1 MTAGK
6 LRERI
11 TIQSETSTPD
21 GGGGY
26 TVGWNNVATVFAQV
40 KPQRGKEALEAMQ
53 MRDTQLYDVVIRY
66 RADVTP
72 KHRISWGSRIFNI
85 RAVMNKD
92 ERDRYLTLVCEE
104 GVGT

>member
-11 TIQSETSTPD
+11 TIQSETSTSD

-26 TVGWNNVATVFAQV
+26 TVGWSNVATVWAQV
-40 KPQRGKEALEAMQ
+40 KPQRGNEALEAMQ
-53 MRDTQLYDVVIRY
+53 MRDTQLYDVIIRY
-66 RADVTP
+66 RTDVLP
-72 KHRISWGSRIFNI
+72 KNRITWNNRIFNI

-92 ERDRYLTLVCEE
+92 ERDKYLTLVCED